1 MNKIIKIGDIKN
13 FLPHR
18 YPFLLVD
25 RVLDH
30 ETGKSIIGLKN
41 VTANE
46 EFFNGHFPQQ
56 PVMPGVL
63 QLEALAQISGILYFI
78 SYNVKLDSNNF
89 FFLAGVDNARFKR
102 IVSPGDQL
110 MLHSEIVKSRKEICC
125 FNTKATVNGEIAC
138 TAELLIAK
146 GALKDDK

>member
-1 MNKIIKIGDIKN
+1 MNQIIKINEIKN

-25 RVLDH
+25 RVLEH
-30 ETGKSIIGLKN
+30 EAGKSIVGLKN

-46 EFFNGHFPQQ
+46 EFFNGHFPQG

-63 QLEALAQISGILYFI
+63 QIEALAQISGILYLI
-78 SYNVKLDSNNF
+78 THNVVLDQNNF

-102 IVSPGDQL
+102 IVMPGDQL
-110 MLHSEIVKSRKEICC
+110 MLHSEITKSRKEICC

-138 TAELLIAK
+138 VAELLIAK
-146 GALKDDK
+146 GALKNDQ

>member
-1 MNKIIKIGDIKN
+1 MNKIIKINEIRN

-25 RVLDH
+25 RVLEH
-30 ETGKSIIGLKN
+30 EAGKSIIGLKN

-63 QLEALAQISGILYFI
+63 MIEALAQISGILYFI
-78 SYNVKLDSNNF
+78 TNDVVIDDNNF

-102 IVSPGDQL
+102 IVGPGDQL
-110 MLHSEIVKSRKEICC
+110 MLHSEITKNRREICR
-125 FNTKATVNGEIAC
+125 FTTKATVNGEIAC
-138 TAELLIAK
+138 VAELLIAK